1 MAESTKELTEEGA
14 KVTTFAEGAEATAAP
29 PVEPGATMD
38 DADEHEKDVG
48 KQCRY
53 TSYSLSSTTR

>member
-29 PVEPGATMD
+29 PVEPG
-38 DADEHEKDVG
+38 HEKDVG